1 MNRYLL
7 NTFTTLELGVIVV
20 GGFVLLA
27 VAGLLVTR
35 RLAPSLR
42 ESGGENEIAGVIL
55 GVLAAIYGIVL
66 AFVIVSLF
74 EDFKKTQGDVRTEA
88 SALSKVYRDSQ
99 AFAPAGAQKVKTAV
113 GDYIYSVVHDEWPAM
128 SHGHESEQA
137 WTDLADIYAALR
149 AYEPVTTTQQVFYSE
164 TVARVNDVTGARR
177 ERLNDN
183 EESLPKTFEI
193 LLVGGAVLL
202 LAFTFL
208 FGMRSARLHA
218 TMVVSVAMLLGFN
231 LLLALVLDYPFSGQ
245 VVVSN
250 TSFTEGGLSPF
261 KDYAPAGVRLNH

>member
-1 MNRYLL
+1 VNRYLL
-7 NTFTTLELGVIVV
+7 NTFTTLELGLIIV
-20 GGFVLLA
+20 GGFVILA
-27 VAGLLVTR
+27 VVGLLVTR

-42 ESGGENEIAGVIL
+42 EASENEIAGVIL

-88 SALSKVYRDSQ
+88 SAISKVYRDSQ
-99 AFAPAGAQKVKTAV
+99 AFAPAEAQRVRTAI
-113 GDYIYSVVHDEWPAM
+113 GDYIYTVVHDEWPAM
-128 SHGHESEQA
+128 SHGKESERA
-137 WTDLADIYAALR
+137 WADLASIYRVLR
-149 AYEPVTTTQQVFYSE
+149 TYEPVTTSQQVFYSE
-164 TVARVNDVTGARR
+164 AVARINDVTGARR

-183 EESLPKTFEI
+183 EESLPLTFEI
-193 LLVGGAVLL
+193 LLVGGAGLL
-202 LAFTFL
+202 LAFMFI

-218 TMVVSVAMLLGFN
+218 TMVMSVAVLLGFN

-250 TSFTEGGLSPF
+250 SSYTSGGLAPF
-261 KDYAPAGVRLNH
+261 KNYVPARVRLNH

>member
-7 NTFTTLELGVIVV
+7 NTFTTLELGLIIV
-20 GGFVLLA
+20 GGFVL
-27 VAGLLVTR
+27 VGVVGLLLTR
-35 RLAPSLR
+35 RFAPSLQ
-42 ESGGENEIAGVIL
+42 EIAENDIAGVIL

-88 SALSKVYRDSQ
+88 SAISKVYRDSQ
-99 AFAPAGAQKVKTAV
+99 AFSPAEAKRVRTAV
-113 GDYIYSVVHDEWPAM
+113 GDYIYSVVHQEWPAM
-128 SHGHESEQA
+128 SHGKESEKA
-137 WTDLADIYAALR
+137 WADLADIYKVLR
-149 AYEPVTTTQQVFYSE
+149 TYEPVTTSQQVFYSE
-164 TVARVNDVTGARR
+164 TVARINDVTGARR

-183 EESLPKTFEI
+183 EESLPLTFEI

-218 TMVVSVAMLLGFN
+218 TMVMSVAVLLGFN

-250 TSFTEGGLSPF
+250 SSYTAGGLAPF
-261 KDYAPAGVRLNH
+261 KNYVPAGVRLNH

>member
-7 NTFTTLELGVIVV
+7 NTFTTLELGLIIV

-27 VAGLLVTR
+27 VVGLLITR
-35 RLAPSLR
+35 RLIPSLQV
-42 ESGGENEIAGVIL
+42 SGENEIAGVIL

-99 AFAPAGAQKVKTAV
+99 AFSPLEAKRVKTAV
-113 GDYIYSVVHDEWPAM
+113 GDYIYDVVHQEWHAM
-128 SHGHESEQA
+128 SHGHESEKA
-137 WTDLADIYAALR
+137 WADLAALYTVLR
-149 AYEPVTTTQQVFYSE
+149 TYEPVTTSQQAFYSE
-164 TVARVNDVTGARR
+164 TVARINDVTGARR

-183 EESLPKTFEI
+183 EESLPLTFEI
-193 LLVGGAVLL
+193 LLVGGAILL

-208 FGMRSARLHA
+208 FGMKSARLHA
-218 TMVVSVAMLLGFN
+218 TMVVSVAVLLGFN

-250 TSFTEGGLSPF
+250 SSFTTGGLAVF
-261 KDYAPAGVRLNH
+261 KDYTPAGVRLSR

>member
-7 NTFTTLELGVIVV
+7 NTFTTLELGLIIV

-27 VAGLLVTR
+27 VIGLLITR
-35 RLAPSLR
+35 KLLPSLQ
-42 ESGGENEIAGVIL
+42 EAGQNDIAGVIL

-88 SALSKVYRDSQ
+88 SAISKVYRDSQ
-99 AFAPAGAQKVKTAV
+99 AFSPAEAKKVKTAV
-113 GDYIYSVVHDEWPAM
+113 GDYIYTVVHQEWPAM
-128 SHGHESEQA
+128 SHGHESEEA
-137 WTDLADIYAALR
+137 WNDLADIYKALR
-149 AYEPVTTTQQVFYSE
+149 TYEPVTTSQQVFYAE
-164 TVARVNDVTGARR
+164 TVARINDVTGARR

-183 EESLPKTFEI
+183 EESLPLTFEI
-193 LLVGGAVLL
+193 LLVGGAMLL
-202 LAFTFL
+202 LAFMFL
-208 FGMRSARLHA
+208 FSMRSARMHA
-218 TMVVSVAMLLGFN
+218 TMVVSVAVLLGFN

-250 TSFTEGGLSPF
+250 SSFTSGGLTPF
-261 KDYAPAGVRLNH
+261 KNYVPPGVRLNH

>member
-7 NTFTTLELGVIVV
+7 NTFATLELGFIIV

-27 VAGLLVTR
+27 VLGLLITR
-35 RLAPSLR
+35 KLLTSLQ
-42 ESGGENEIAGVIL
+42 ESGENDIAGVIL

-74 EDFKKTQGDVRTEA
+74 EDFKKTQGDVRNEA

-99 AFAPAGAQKVKTAV
+99 AFSPAEAKRVKTAV
-113 GDYIYSVVHDEWPAM
+113 GDYIYTVVHEEWPAM
-128 SHGHESEQA
+128 AHGHESENA
-137 WTDLADIYAALR
+137 WSDLAAMYKVLR
-149 AYEPVTTTQQVFYSE
+149 TYEPVTTSQQVFYTE
-164 TVARVNDVTGARR
+164 TVARINDVTGARR

-183 EESLPKTFEI
+183 EESLPLTFEI

-208 FGMRSARLHA
+208 FSMRSARLHA
-218 TMVVSVAMLLGFN
+218 TMVMSVAVLLGFN

-250 TSFTEGGLSPF
+250 SSFTSGGLLPF
-261 KDYAPAGVRLNH
+261 KNYVPAGVRLKH

>member
-7 NTFTTLELGVIVV
+7 NTFTTLELGLIIV
-20 GGFVLLA
+20 GGFIVVA
-27 VAGLLVTR
+27 VAGLLITR
-35 RLAPSLR
+35 RLAPSLQ
-42 ESGGENEIAGVIL
+42 ETGENEIAGVIL

-74 EDFKKTQGDVRTEA
+74 EDFKKTEGDVRTEA

-99 AFAPAGAQKVKTAV
+99 AFAPPGAKRVKTAV
-113 GDYIYSVVHDEWPAM
+113 GDYIYDVVHREWPAM
-128 SHGHESEQA
+128 SHGHESERA
-137 WTDLADIYAALR
+137 WEDLAAMYAALR
-149 AYEPVTTTQQVFYSE
+149 SYEPVTTSQQVFYTE
-164 TVARVNDVTGARR
+164 TVARINDVTGARR

-183 EESLPKTFEI
+183 EESLPLTFEI

-202 LAFTFL
+202 LAFTFI

-218 TMVVSVAMLLGFN
+218 TMVVSVAVLLGFN

-250 TSFTEGGLSPF
+250 SSFTSGGLAVF
-261 KDYAPAGVRLNH
+261 KDYTPAGVRLNH

>member
-1 MNRYLL
+1 VNRYLL
-7 NTFTTLELGVIVV
+7 NTFTTLELGLIIV
-20 GGFVLLA
+20 GGFVVLA
-27 VAGLLVTR
+27 VIGLFITR

-42 ESGGENEIAGVIL
+42 ESGENEIAGVIL

-74 EDFKKTQGDVRTEA
+74 EDFKKTQGDVRNEA
-88 SALSKVYRDSQ
+88 SAISKVYRDSQ
-99 AFAPAGAQKVKTAV
+99 AFAPPEAKRVKTAV
-113 GDYIYSVVHDEWPAM
+113 GDYIYDVVHEEWPAM
-128 SHGHESEQA
+128 AHGNESERA
-137 WTDLADIYAALR
+137 WTDLASMYAALR
-149 AYEPVTTTQQVFYSE
+149 AYEPVTESQKVFYTE
-164 TVARVNDVTGARR
+164 AVARVNDVTGARR

-183 EESLPKTFEI
+183 EESLPLTFEI

-218 TMVVSVAMLLGFN
+218 TMVVSVAFLLGFN

-250 TSFTEGGLSPF
+250 SSFTSGGLSVF
-261 KDYAPAGVRLNH
+261 KDYTPAGVRLKR

>member
-1 MNRYLL
+1 VNRYLL
-7 NTFTTLELGVIVV
+7 NTFTTLELGLIIV

-27 VAGLLVTR
+27 VIGLLVTR
-35 RLAPSLR
+35 KLIPSLQTT
-42 ESGGENEIAGVIL
+42 GENEIAGVIL

-88 SALSKVYRDSQ
+88 SAISKVYRDSQ
-99 AFAPAGAQKVKTAV
+99 AFSPKEAKRVRTAV
-113 GDYIYSVVHDEWPAM
+113 GDYIYTVVHEEWLAM
-128 SHGHESEQA
+128 SHGKESVRA
-137 WTDLADIYAALR
+137 WSDLSNIYAALR
-149 AYEPVTTTQQVFYSE
+149 TYEPVTTSQQVFYSE
-164 TVARVNDVTGARR
+164 TVARINDVTGARR

-183 EESLPKTFEI
+183 EESLPLTFEI

-202 LAFTFL
+202 LGFMFI

-218 TMVVSVAMLLGFN
+218 TMVMAVAVLLGFN

-250 TSFTEGGLSPF
+250 SSYTSGGLVPF
-261 KDYAPAGVRLNH
+261 KDYVPAGVRLHH